1 MWDET
6 PVRVVAGT
14 VKGHRLQ
21 APRGMETRPTSDKVR
36 EAVFSILAG
45 SFVGEKALDLFAG
58 TGALGI
64 EALSRGATAAVFVE
78 RRLPACQVIRA
89 NLKHTRLEP
98 RARLLCAPVERALAT
113 LDEPFGL
120 VLLDPPYAYP
130 GLDGIMTMVSGA
142 RVIGDETIVVFEHSP
157 RFTVAERYGG
167 LHLWRQKVYGD
178 TAVSIFVVR
187 EEQSG

>member
-1 MWDET
+1 M
-6 PVRVVAGT
+6 RVVAGT

-36 EAVFSILAG
+36 EAVFSVLAG
-45 SFVGEKALDLFAG
+45 SYVGERVLDLFAG

-64 EALSRGATAAVFVE
+64 EALSRGAVEAVFIE
-78 RRLPACQVIRA
+78 RRLPACEIIRA
-89 NLKHTRLEP
+89 NLEHTGLDR
-98 RARLLCAPVERALAT
+98 RARVLCRSVERSLT
-113 LDEPFGL
+113 GLDEPFGL

-157 RFTVAERYGG
+157 RFAVADRYGG

-178 TAVSIFVVR
+178 TAVSFFEVGEGR
-187 EEQSG
+187 SG